1 MVRILKE
8 ASFPNSDP
16 TVARS
21 SAKSVSSNALS
32 ARVADDEFEMFSA
45 KKRISQRGVAH
56 NAPLLDGPKVRGTGS
71 AAATSKAKGKRKATD
86 MDTSK

>member
-1 MVRILKE
+1 MRILKE
-8 ASFPNSDP
+8 ASFPNSNP
-16 TVARS
+16 TAAGS
-21 SAKSVSSNALS
+21 SAKAPSSNALS
-32 ARVADDEFEMFSA
+32 ARAADDEFEMFSA

-56 NAPLLDGPKVRGTGS
+56 NAPLVDGPKARGAGS